1 MGRSPL
7 AGAQLNTQ
15 WRRKAHR
22 AEWKWNQFE
31 DSEAAAG
38 VCAPFLP
45 SPSINHR
52 YPIKILHLVPVQND
66 TLTLSLSPETTT
78 WIRRCRALK
87 KTFDARQ
94 AVTKFL
100 NFTRSRLRQQ
110 RETVARGPQAPYN
123 FPAKV
128 ETRTGTKN
136 GRRGFYGG
144 KGRKKQRLIAPHRQV
159 LGLVAESYREIHQK
173 LA

>member
-1 MGRSPL
+1 MQTGCWECRAANQSVIPGTGVRQMGRSPL

-38 VCAPFLP
+38 VCAFSS

-78 WIRRCRALK
+78 WIRRCRTLK
-87 KTFDARQ
+87 ERLTHANGYKVPELYK
-94 AVTKFL
+94 VTPASAEG
-100 NFTRSRLRQQ
+100 NRGTRAAGSVQLPSKS
-110 RETVARGPQAPYN
+110 GNPN
-123 FPAKV
+123 W
-128 ETRTGTKN
+128 
-136 GRRGFYGG
+136 
-144 KGRKKQRLIAPHRQV
+144 H
-159 LGLVAESYREIHQK
+159 
-173 LA
+173 